1 MFGVGCRGASSETR
15 FVVSCRGASSE
26 TRFRCCRG
34 ASSGPCHG
42 HDMIDVRVCMWMR
55 DAPARSSPD
64 PPTDHVF
71 LALFRTMLMCMCMRI
86 VLCARVSSISV
97 SIGSLFSL
105 PLVQM
110 CALVAC
116 KMGLGIAYLADLA
129 DAFVC
134 RPSIACL
141 MYTSTIR
148 VTVLASVCV

>member
-1 MFGVGCRGASSETR
+1 
-15 FVVSCRGASSE
+15 
-26 TRFRCCRG
+26 
-34 ASSGPCHG
+34 
-42 HDMIDVRVCMWMR
+42 MIDVRVCMWMR

-71 LALFRTMLMCMCMRI
+71 LALSRTMLMRMYMHI

-116 KMGLGIAYLADLA
+116 KVGLGIAYLADLA

-148 VTVLASVCV
+148 VAVLTGVCV